1 MVYGRDL
8 IYKLNKFTIIVTYME
23 TVNKATRI
31 VDNIA
36 AQLKKFGF

>member
-8 IYKLNKFTIIVTYME
+8 IYKLNKFTTIVTYME
-23 TVNKATRI
+23 TINKATRI